1 MFIDKKTKSH
11 FYLLLSV
18 WFIVNLF
25 QAIFTEINPDEAY
38 YGLYGQHLS
47 WGYFDHP
54 PLVALIPFFSS
65 ILFKGNLAVRFL
77 TVCLQ
82 VPTLILIWKQID
94 FAKGA
99 TKKQVNIFF
108 IVAASMVM
116 FTVYGFTTT
125 PDVWLLFFTAA
136 FLYVYKQFMQVNTW
150 GNTILL
156 ALTMAGLVYSKYQG
170 VILIGL
176 IVLSNFSL
184 LRNGKFWLAGIAGI
198 FLCLPHFYWQY
209 ANEFPSFTYHLI
221 GRSKPFK
228 WSYVLEYLPNQL
240 VTFNP
245 FTIVAAG
252 YVFIKFRP
260 NNNYEKSLYFVIPG
274 FILLFWLLTY
284 KGHAEP
290 QWTVAASIPMMILIC
305 NRATDSIWLQK
316 YIGRWVFGSI
326 ALLLIARVLLVA
338 GLMPEKTQLSG
349 KEKKFLAIQKVAA
362 DRPVI
367 FTGSYQN
374 PSLYS
379 FFTGNP
385 STVKSSLYSRKTQF
399 DLWKFDEQW
408 VGKPVYI
415 STSLDS
421 ISTKTDVNG
430 LMVEGIPIDQYQSDA
445 VLSIFMDT
453 VLNELKNN
461 SVVSLNV
468 RIYNKGNRIIS
479 FSSRQQPLELVA
491 IFLNKKDLYTFPAI
505 EKLAIINLLP
515 NSSNKVHLQFKPSEI
530 PAGSYKFALGV
541 MTFAGPIPHTT
552 FTPITV
558 Q

>member
-1 MFIDKKTKSH
+1 MFQDKKTKQH
-11 FYLLLSV
+11 FYTLLFL
-18 WFIVNLF
+18 WFFVNLL

-38 YGLYGQHLS
+38 YALYGQHLS

-77 TVCLQ
+77 TVCIQ
-82 VPTLILIWKQID
+82 IPTLILIWKQID
-94 FAKGA
+94 FANSA
-99 TKKQVNIFF
+99 TKKQVNTFF

-136 FLYVYKQFMQVNTW
+136 FLYVYKQFLKVNTW
-150 GNTILL
+150 TNTFLL

-184 LRNGKFWLAGIAGI
+184 LRNGKFWIAGI
-198 FLCLPHFYWQY
+198 LGIVLCLPHFYWQY

-228 WSYVLEYLPNQL
+228 WSYLLEYLPNQL

-245 FTIVAAG
+245 FTIVAAV
-252 YVFIKFRP
+252 YVFIKFKSKDA
-260 NNNYEKSLYFVIPG
+260 YEKSLYFIIPG
-274 FILLFWLLTY
+274 FIILFWALTY

-305 NRATDSIWLQK
+305 NHTSQSIWLQK
-316 YIGRWVFGSI
+316 YIGRWVFGSL
-326 ALLLIARVLLVA
+326 ALLLIARTLLIA

-349 KEKKFLAIQKVAA
+349 KEKKFLAIQKVA
-362 DRPVI
+362 RNKPVI

-408 VGKPVYI
+408 VGKPVFI

-421 ISTKTDVNG
+421 ISVKTNVDG
-430 LMVEGIPIDQYQSDA
+430 QMVEGIAIEQYQSDA
-445 VLSIFMDT
+445 SLAIDFDTSFNIIEKNTDLGLHASIM
-453 VLNELKNN
+453 NN
-461 SVVSLNV
+461 
-468 RIYNKGNRIIS
+468 GNRTIS
-479 FSSRQQPLELVA
+479 FSNRQQPLEIVA
-491 IFLNKKDLYTFPAI
+491 IFLNKKDLFTVTATNTT
-505 EKLAIINLLP
+505 AIIDLFP
-515 NSSNKVHLQFKPSEI
+515 NTSSKINPQFKLSEI
-530 PAGSYKFALGV
+530 PTGSYKFALGF
-541 MTFAGPIPHTT
+541 MTFAGPIPHTA
-552 FTPITV
+552 FTTITV